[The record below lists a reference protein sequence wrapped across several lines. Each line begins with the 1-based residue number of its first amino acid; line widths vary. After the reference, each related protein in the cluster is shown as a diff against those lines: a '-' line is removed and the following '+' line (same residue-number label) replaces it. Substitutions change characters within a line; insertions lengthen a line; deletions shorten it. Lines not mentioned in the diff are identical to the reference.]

1 MKKYFF
7 FLLVAVSCLLNSCGY
22 FVDDEE
28 LIGEWKYVNVK
39 SLHADPREDISKEE
53 LRLLSPSI
61 TFSKSGDLKIIW
73 DHKLLSDGKYKLEG
87 NIIRYTENLPDGKVR
102 EFPFLII
109 KLNPN
114 ELKFQTMVQDATIV
128 DAIKIK

>member
-1 MKKYFF
+1 MII
-7 FLLVAVSCLLNSCGY
+7 ACLLSNCSY
-22 FVDDEE
+22 FTDDKQ

-39 SLHADPREDISKEE
+39 NLHTDPREDISKEE

-61 TFSKSGDLKIIW
+61 IFSKNGDLKIIW
-73 DHKLLSDGKYKLEG
+73 DHKLLSNGKYKLDG
-87 NIIRYTENLPDGKVR
+87 NMIRYTENLPDGKVR
-102 EFPFLII
+102 EFPFLIVKI
-109 KLNPN
+109 NAT